1 MATQG
6 EESVI
11 EYVQE
16 VTPFPMAQDLL
27 LLGKDSVPEST
38 LLSMVST
45 VPTEAT
51 VKGGQLLESLVPE
64 QPFAPF
70 LDSKEGGVM
79 PLEITTREGQIAN
92 GNQETTPVSL
102 DHELQEESYEP
113 LNEGDV
119 SEKKV
124 GEKIALFEGLAIL
137 QVEEIEEPMHKRNNS
152 VEGYLGNV
160 ESNLN
165 SEGLTDSNNS
175 AVDSEGMPESLTGDV
190 ESIEEKGSSEVTNEF
205 ASEDTLFE
213 GLTLIESSNDAPE
226 TVGVSQND
234 SEEVSQNDTVD
245 LEVDKQSDRL
255 PEVTESGEVDAAG
268 RLNATESFKDL
279 NAGHIQ
285 QLQSVTVP
293 NGTHKVE
300 TLGEILMRDRKEKE
314 SRESATGAGE
324 ETISQG
330 SSDHNAQSVPMHMG
344 STSKRP
350 QVNGDAASLRIGRPP
365 PATSDG

>member
-6 EESVI
+6 EESAI
-11 EYVQE
+11 GYVQE
-16 VTPFPMAQDLL
+16 VTPFPMAQDQLL
-27 LLGKDSVPEST
+27 LAKDSLPEST
-38 LLSMVST
+38 LLPMVST
-45 VPTEAT
+45 VPTEGT
-51 VKGGQLLESLVPE
+51 VKEGQLLEPLVSE

-79 PLEITTREGQIAN
+79 PVEIAAREGKFAN
-92 GNQETTPVSL
+92 GNQEHTPVSL

-137 QVEEIEEPMHKRNNS
+137 KVEEIEEPMHKRNNS

-160 ESNLN
+160 ESKPNPEELMGGDN
-165 SEGLTDSNNS
+165 SV
-175 AVDSEGMPESLTGDV
+175 VDSEGMPERLTGDV
-190 ESIEEKGSSEVTNEF
+190 ESIEEKGNSELTNEF

-213 GLTLIESSNDAPE
+213 GLTLIESTNEAPE
-226 TVGVSQND
+226 TVGVSRY
-234 SEEVSQNDTVD
+234 DTVD
-245 LEVDKQSDRL
+245 SEVDKQSDR
-255 PEVTESGEVDAAG
+255 PPHVIEGGEVGAAG
-268 RLNATESFKDL
+268 KLNATESSKDL
-279 NAGHIQ
+279 DVGQIQ
-285 QLQSVTVP
+285 GLQGVTVP

-300 TLGEILMRDRKEKE
+300 TLGEILLRDRKEKE

-330 SSDHNAQSVPMHMG
+330 SLDHNAQSVPMHMG

-350 QVNGDAASLRIGRPP
+350 QVNGDGGSLRIGRPP

>member
-6 EESVI
+6 EENVI

-27 LLGKDSVPEST
+27 LLAKDSVPEST
-38 LLSMVST
+38 LLPLVST

-51 VKGGQLLESLVPE
+51 VKGGQLLEPLVPE

-79 PLEITTREGQIAN
+79 PVEITTREGQIAN

-160 ESNLN
+160 ESNPN
-165 SEGLTDSNNS
+165 SEGLSDSNNS
-175 AVDSEGMPESLTGDV
+175 AVDSEGMPESLTGNV
-190 ESIEEKGSSEVTNEF
+190 ESIEEKGNSEVTNEI

-213 GLTLIESSNDAPE
+213 GLTLIESSNEAPE
-226 TVGVSQND
+226 TVG
-234 SEEVSQNDTVD
+234 VSQNDTVD

-255 PEVTESGEVDAAG
+255 PEVIEGGEVDAAG
-268 RLNATESFKDL
+268 GLNATESPKDL

-285 QLQSVTVP
+285 RLQGVTVP
-293 NGTHKVE
+293 NGTHKVQ

-365 PATSDG
+365 AATSDG